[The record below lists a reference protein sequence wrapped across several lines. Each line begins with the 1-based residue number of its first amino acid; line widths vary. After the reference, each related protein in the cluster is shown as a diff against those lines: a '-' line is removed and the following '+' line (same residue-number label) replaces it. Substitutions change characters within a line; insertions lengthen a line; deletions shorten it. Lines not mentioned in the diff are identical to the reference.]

1 MIMKLL
7 KKFNPTMSI
16 VTLATAVICVIDPT
30 LITCSCCGFCAGA
43 WMSDTIYNWN
53 KR

>member
-1 MIMKLL
+1 MKLL

-16 VTLATAVICVIDPT
+16 VTLVTAVICVIEPT
-30 LITCSCCGFCAGA
+30 LITSICCGFCAGA
-43 WMSDTIYNWN
+43 FMADTIYNWN